1 MPACVYMIADLPFA
15 RQMPKEGRRRK
26 AVVGWRSPQLDL
38 NLTSEPIPAREAET
52 GYSHPFPSD
61 FSLVPGLDATKLAS
75 LSSLRAARRRE
86 RDPSRV
92 RPGSS
97 NPE

>member
-1 MPACVYMIADLPFA
+1 MLAGTP
-15 RQMPKEGRRRK
+15 
-26 AVVGWRSPQLDL
+26 PQLDL

-61 FSLVPGLDATKLAS
+61 FSPVPGLDATKLAS